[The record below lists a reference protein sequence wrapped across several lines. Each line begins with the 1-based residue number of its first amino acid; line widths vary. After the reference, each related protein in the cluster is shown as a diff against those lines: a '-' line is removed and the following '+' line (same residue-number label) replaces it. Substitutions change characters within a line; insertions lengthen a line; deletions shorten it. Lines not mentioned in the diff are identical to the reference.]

1 MSGLGAAVG
10 GPLAPPK
17 LASLT
22 LLQGGRQVGNC
33 TKVQNWPR
41 TCLKC
46 RKKAKRARF
55 LEIKSTSLSEK
66 RLDSPHECE
75 LVHEQLDRVQ

>member
-1 MSGLGAAVG
+1 MWKMRPIAASDISDL
-10 GPLAPPK
+10 P
-17 LASLT
+17 
-22 LLQGGRQVGNC
+22 
-33 TKVQNWPR
+33 NWPT
-41 TCLKC
+41 TCLK
-46 RKKAKRARF
+46 RWKKAKRARF